1 MKQVYVIHGYI
12 ENRKSFLELF
22 NQVPCVI
29 AALDDHIIPHQ
40 YSDILAKDL
49 QADYIRLQ
57 QGGHFLAREG
67 WLEFP
72 LVLEKIKSYFKHE

>member
-12 ENRKSFLELF
+12 ENKKSLSELF

-40 YSDILAKDL
+40 YSDIFAKDL
-49 QADYIRLQ
+49 QADYIRL
-57 QGGHFLAREG
+57 
-67 WLEFP
+67 
-72 LVLEKIKSYFKHE
+72 